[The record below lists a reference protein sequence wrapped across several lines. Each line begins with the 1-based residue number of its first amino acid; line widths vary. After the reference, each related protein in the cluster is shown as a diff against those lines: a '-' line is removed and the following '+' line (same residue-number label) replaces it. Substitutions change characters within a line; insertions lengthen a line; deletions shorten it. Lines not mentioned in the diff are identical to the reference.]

1 MRVWGLGL
9 LGALAFVLLVRV
21 ETRRPEPML
30 ALRLLRERLFRASNI
45 VMGLGMAGFAG
56 LIFVLPLYLQN
67 LRGLDAFESGLTTF
81 PQALGVLVSSQIA
94 GRIYGQ
100 VGPRRLMAFGMALAA
115 TVMAAFVFIGPDTD
129 LWLLRILLFGRG
141 FALGFPFV
149 ASQAASYARVLPMD
163 NGRASAI
170 FATQR
175 QMAVSIGIALLATVL
190 SIFMPLVG
198 PPPNVD
204 RAMHGYR
211 IAFVVAA
218 ALPALAAFAAWRLVR
233 DADAAETMVRR
244 RQRRPAAPESAP
256 A

>member
-1 MRVWGLGL
+1 M
-9 LGALAFVLLVRV
+9 
-21 ETRRPEPML
+21 
-30 ALRLLRERLFRASNI
+30 AS
-45 VMGLGMAGFAG
+45 
-56 LIFVLPLYLQN
+56 
-67 LRGLDAFESGLTTF
+67 
-81 PQALGVLVSSQIA
+81 
-94 GRIYGQ
+94 
-100 VGPRRLMAFGMALAA
+100 GMALAA
-115 TVMAAFVFIGPDTD
+115 TVMAAFVVIGPDTN

-141 FALGFPFV
+141 FALGFRFV
-149 ASQAASYARVLPMD
+149 ASQAASYARVLPAD

-198 PPPNVD
+198 PPPEVD

-218 ALPALAAFAAWRLVR
+218 VLA
-233 DADAAETMVRR
+233 
-244 RQRRPAAPESAP
+244 SAP